1 MDIEHPQKWDSTLL
15 ARLAKVGSSVE
26 VGNDTMLFGPGDDGE
41 TFLIALNGHIRVE
54 QTSPSGR
61 SVVLYRVGPG
71 DSCVMTTSCMLSGI
85 PYSAYGF
92 AEGDVSALA
101 IGRAA
106 FNRLMADDAEFRGA
120 VFAAFS
126 HRLVELTSVIDD
138 LLLNRMDQRLAQ
150 WLATQGQKSP
160 RIAATHQR
168 VAAELGSARE
178 VVSRILKDFERR
190 GWVTLERGAVTVDDL
205 SGLTRHGRSDAV

>member
-1 MDIEHPQKWDSTLL
+1 MDTENPQKWDSTLI
-15 ARLAKVGSSVE
+15 ARLEKVGSSVE

-41 TFLIALNGHIRVE
+41 TFLIAQKGHIRVE

-71 DSCVMTTSCMLSGI
+71 DSCVMTTSCMLSGV

-106 FNRLMADDAEFRGA
+106 FNRLMADDAEFRTA
-120 VFAAFS
+120 VFAVFS
-126 HRLVELTSVIDD
+126 HRLIELTSVIDD

-150 WLATQGQKSP
+150 WLVSQGQKTR
-160 RIAATHQR
+160 RIVATHQMI
-168 VAAELGSARE
+168 AAELGSARE

-190 GWVTLERGAVTVDDL
+190 DWVTLERGAVTVDDL
-205 SGLTRHGRSDAV
+205 SGLIRHGRSDTV